1 MQYSVALIIII
12 KKNYKGGIKTMK
24 KYLLINHY
32 NWDGDWGVSQSLI
45 FNKKEEAQIKIMQLL
60 SYEISAQLN
69 YGNTIVN
76 ATDKPNEYLEQE
88 YQKLDSGDLLYWED
102 FGDSVIFA
110 KYGCSSGYHIEWTI
124 QEIEV

>member
-1 MQYSVALIIII
+1 
-12 KKNYKGGIKTMK
+12 MK

-45 FNKKEEAQIKIMQLL
+45 FNEKEEAQIKMMQLL

-69 YGNTIVN
+69 GGNIVVN

-88 YQKLDSGDLLYWED
+88 YQKLDSGDLICWKD
-102 FGDSVIFA
+102 FGDSVVLV
-110 KYGCSSGYHIEWTI
+110 KYGWSSGYHIEWTI
-124 QEIEV
+124 QEIKT

>member
-1 MQYSVALIIII
+1 
-12 KKNYKGGIKTMK
+12 MK

-32 NWDGDWGVSQSLI
+32 NWDGDWGVSQSQI
-45 FNKKEEAQIKIMQLL
+45 FDTKEEAKKKAFVEMWEEKTASEQN
-60 SYEISAQLN
+60 ED
-69 YGNTIVN
+69 TVVD

-102 FGDSVIFA
+102 FGDSIILA
-110 KYGCSSGYHIEWTI
+110 KYGWSSSHHIEWTI